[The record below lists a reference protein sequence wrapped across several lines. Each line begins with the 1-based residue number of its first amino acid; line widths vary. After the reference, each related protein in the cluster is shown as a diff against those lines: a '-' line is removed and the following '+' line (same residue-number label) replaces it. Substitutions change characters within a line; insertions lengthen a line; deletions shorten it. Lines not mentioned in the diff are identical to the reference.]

1 MSPHTQDQVNRAWYT
16 HPWSMDGLARQQ
28 GFTDEG
34 ERAAYWRLADEMRN
48 RAILDL
54 GVGPGR
60 TVTLLRALSADYV
73 GVDYL
78 PAMVERAHALNQFAD
93 IRVGDARDLS
103 DFPDGRFQLV
113 AFSYCG
119 IDSVSHVDRQRVLAE
134 VRRVLAPGGVFW
146 FSTLNQ
152 HGPAWRYRPWRPPV
166 TARPPRR
173 LLGWVRYDLQRLR
186 AYAHVPRHWLNYRQV
201 LPLTEQGEG
210 WAVAPFFAG
219 DWRMLTHYVTL
230 DRQLADL
237 AAAGFLHESE
247 VYEDSQGRRVFAG
260 EDNHGV
266 VAFNILARRP

>member
-1 MSPHTQDQVNRAWYT
+1 MSPHTQDQVNQAWYA
-16 HPWSMDGLARQQ
+16 HPWSVDGLARQQ

-60 TVTLLRALSADYV
+60 TVMLLRALTADYV

-119 IDSVSHVDRQRVLAE
+119 IDSVSHVDRQRVLA
-134 VRRVLAPGGVFW
+134 PGGVFW

-152 HGPAWRYRPWRPPV
+152 QGPAWRYRPWRPPV

-186 AYAHVPRHWLNYRQV
+186 AYTHVPRHWLNYRQV

-237 AAAGFLHESE
+237 AAAGFLRESE

-266 VAFNILARRP
+266 VAFNILARKP